1 MKKSASSKTNFKKLN
16 KMKDSEINMDDIP
29 ELDDAFFKNA
39 QIRLPE
45 KQSVTIRLDTDVVDW
60 FKQQGK
66 GYQTRINKLLRSY
79 METHAK

>member
-1 MKKSASSKTNFKKLN
+1 MKKPTSSKTNFKKL
-16 KMKDSEINMDDIP
+16 KTMKDSEINFEDIP
-29 ELDDAFFKNA
+29 ELDDDFFKNA

-45 KQSVTIRLDTDVVDW
+45 KQSVTIRLDTDVLDW

>member
-1 MKKSASSKTNFKKLN
+1 MKKSASSKTNLKKL
-16 KMKDSEINMDDIP
+16 KAMKDSEINFDDIP
-29 ELDDAFFKNA
+29 ELDEDFFKNA
-39 QIRLPE
+39 KIRLPE
-45 KQSVTIRLDTDVVDW
+45 KQSVTIRLDTDVLDW

>member
-1 MKKSASSKTNFKKLN
+1 MKKPASSKTNLKKL
-16 KMKDSEINMDDIP
+16 KAMKDSEINFDDIP
-29 ELDDAFFKNA
+29 ELDEAFFKNA

-45 KQSVTIRLDTDVVDW
+45 KQSVTIRLDTDVLDW

>member
-1 MKKSASSKTNFKKLN
+1 MKKNASGKTNFKKLRA
-16 KMKDSEINMDDIP
+16 MKDSEINLEDIP
-29 ELDDAFFKNA
+29 ELGNEFFKNA
-39 QIRLPE
+39 QIKLPE
-45 KQSVTIRLDTDVVDW
+45 KQSVTIRLDRDVLEW